1 MSSGKAMKIAITG
14 ISGRLG
20 RILARRLHRRHTVV
34 GVDRR
39 KLAGVPPVVVARA
52 KSVLAKLE
60 AGREA
65 TGGLAAGLD
74 DLPLFAAAA
83 AREPEAKDEL
93 RETLQALD
101 VDNLSPRDAL
111 DALYRLKAM
120 LGDGSH

>member
-1 MSSGKAMKIAITG
+1 
-14 ISGRLG
+14 
-20 RILARRLHRRHTVV
+20 
-34 GVDRR
+34 
-39 KLAGVPPVVVARA
+39 PPVVVARA

-111 DALYRLKAM
+111 DALYR
-120 LGDGSH
+120 